1 MTLVVIVAN
10 LACQGMK
17 ARFHVVLACRGMS
30 EEARQGQADAP
41 GAGMMPGLDA
51 STEES
56 RETEKGSMG
65 NGGLFTMWMKL
76 IRRAPHCL
84 DPSQDPERLQLFGW
98 CPFP

>member
-10 LACQGMK
+10 LASQGMK
-17 ARFHVVLACRGMS
+17 AHFHVDLAHRGTN
-30 EEARQGQADAP
+30 EEDRQGQADAP
-41 GAGMMPGLDA
+41 RAGMMPGLDA

-56 RETEKGSMG
+56 RETEKGSVG
-65 NGGLFTMWMKL
+65 NGGLFTMLMKL
-76 IRRAPHCL
+76 ICRAPHSL

>member
-10 LACQGMK
+10 LASQGMK
-17 ARFHVVLACRGMS
+17 AHFNVDLAHRGTS
-30 EEARQGQADAP
+30 EEARQGLADAP
-41 GAGMMPGLDA
+41 RAGMMPGLDA

-56 RETEKGSMG
+56 RETEKGSVG
-65 NGGLFTMWMKL
+65 NGGLFTMLMKL
-76 IRRAPHCL
+76 IRRAPHSL